1 MEKSL
6 KNRHCITVYSIL
18 SFVEVVDAVYAEK
31 KIPKEKKFF
40 VAGHSMGGTWTLN
53 LAACPETRDRIEAIA
68 PISAP
73 TDLFNPRVTKDD
85 KTAIAKGK
93 NHNYVDGRVIR
104 NKCCKGILWRWAFRN
119 LQFKNPPTRPDK
131 SGDFHYGEDWGFN
144 AMYEILYKHA
154 LGPEFGGPPTIAT
167 NPLTL
172 Y

>member
-1 MEKSL
+1 MEQSS

-68 PISAP
+68 PISSP

-85 KTAIAKGK
+85 KTAIYKGA
-93 NHNYVDGRVIR
+93 NFEGVDGRTIR
-104 NKCCKGILWRWAFRN
+104 NKCCKGIIWRWMFRSSASF
-119 LQFKNPPTRPDK
+119 LMVRK
-131 SGDFHYGEDWGFN
+131 GDTHYGEDWGFN
-144 AMYEILYKHA
+144 AFYQFLVKHT
-154 LGPEFGGPPTIAT
+154 LGGNFGGPPTIAT
-167 NPLTL
+167 NHLTL
-172 Y
+172 H